1 MSDPAKPLKPF
12 RGGYPVGSNL
22 RGLARATYQNPPDD
36 NGCATSYGQVMDP
49 DSPPP
54 PTPTWRRWK
63 AAHRRPA
70 PFIRIPETMRAKTGV
85 NRTEERGRGT

>member
-1 MSDPAKPLKPF
+1 MSDSENPSRPF

-22 RGLARATYQNPPDD
+22 RGLARATYQNPPGD
-36 NGCATSYGQVMDP
+36 NGCSTSYGEVMDP

-63 AAHRRPA
+63 AAHRRPDPTIHITEA
-70 PFIRIPETMRAKTGV
+70 MRAKTGT
-85 NRTEERGRGT
+85 NAKEPHGGK

>member
-1 MSDPAKPLKPF
+1 MSEPKNTPKPF
-12 RGGYPVGSNL
+12 RGGYPVDSNL

-36 NGCATSYGQVMDP
+36 NGAATSYGEAMDP

-63 AAHRRPA
+63 AAHRRPDPTIQITEA
-70 PFIRIPETMRAKTGV
+70 MRARTGV
-85 NRTEERGRGT
+85 NRAEPPGGE

>member
-1 MSDPAKPLKPF
+1 MSDPANTRKPF

-36 NGCATSYGQVMDP
+36 NGCATSYGEVMDP

-63 AAHRRPA
+63 AAHRRPDPSIHITDA
-70 PFIRIPETMRAKTGV
+70 MGAKTGV
-85 NRTEERGRGT
+85 NRKRPPGEE